1 MTGKIDI
8 QGQLE
13 IERYGKMKP
22 AFCPFANTSEIAG
35 SDGITWPHHKST
47 HCGDWCP
54 LFREPLQTSGSGIPQ
69 TTTLQL
75 CHGENLVFD
84 SFADDRIMQD

>member
-13 IERYGKMKP
+13 IERYGKMVP
-22 AFCPFANTSEIAG
+22 AFCPFANPAIY
-35 SDGITWPHHKST
+35 
-47 HCGDWCP
+47 CGDWCP